1 MNTDIKQF
9 IWIILIIGIL
19 GYFYYINSKE
29 EFFGTIFNV
38 QKEKRDSFMIY
49 GTNNKSQANF

>member
-19 GYFYYINSKE
+19 GYIYYINSME
-29 EFFGTIFNV
+29 SFGSIYNV

-49 GTNNKSQANF
+49 GANNKSQANF